1 MALGRYLSKCLWLF
15 GSIFGICLAL
25 VTKNDSGIQDHE
37 LSHLKEIKILE
48 LLPYFVDAA
57 IKLRQSKLEQVN
69 WTCMNFKTFP
79 VFSFCLFPK
88 GTLRRDNFFFLLNK
102 RRDNFLKKYCMFC
115 NQGIVV
121 NSETLGFQYFLLLL
135 LFVCLF
141 RCSYYS
147 WKKGYSWK
155 CAGSSI
161 TSQARISYNG
171 TYIVYLWLCQT

>member
-1 MALGRYLSKCLWLF
+1 MPILSISLMTAVSTARRTSKAVDHGLGRYFSKFLWLF
-15 GSIFGICLAL
+15 VSIFGICLAL

-88 GTLRRDNFFFLLNK
+88 GTLRRDNFFFFWTK
-102 RRDNFLKKYCMFC
+102 EETIFLKNTAC
-115 NQGIVV
+115 
-121 NSETLGFQYFLLLL
+121 
-135 LFVCLF
+135 FVI
-141 RCSYYS
+141 R
-147 WKKGYSWK
+147 
-155 CAGSSI
+155 A
-161 TSQARISYNG
+161 
-171 TYIVYLWLCQT
+171 